1 MSASVRLALIGAGN
15 AVRVAW
21 TVTDLDQLR
30 WLYGQFARGNYWA
43 AREVLHPNVE
53 WVMTASLAGLDERG
67 VYRGIEECGRGF
79 RDWLSAWDWV
89 RTEATEFIQADDA
102 IVVIC
107 QDRAR
112 LKGGSA
118 EVTNDVAAVWTMRD
132 GKAIRVQYYDER
144 GEALA
149 AAGLSP

>member
-1 MSASVRLALIGAGN
+1 
-15 AVRVAW
+15 
-21 TVTDLDQLR
+21 VTDLDQLR
-30 WLYGQFARGNYWA
+30 WLYGEFARGNYGA
-43 AREVLHPNVE
+43 ASEVFHPDGE
-53 WVMTASLAGLDERG
+53 WVMAASLAGLGEKG

-79 RDWLSAWDWV
+79 REWLSAWDWV
-89 RTEATEFIQADDA
+89 RTQATEFIEADDA

-118 EVTNDVAAVWTMRD
+118 EITYDVAAVWTMRD
-132 GKAIRVQYYDER
+132 GKAIRVHYYDER
-144 GEALA
+144 AEALA